1 MRPLLVFLTLCT
13 VLTLGLWTA
22 TQYEVRHVPAGIRGA
37 PWTTVYGYA
46 LYKPHA
52 MLGWYWQVDTHTRQA
67 MSGSTWI
74 LYGACMVGT
83 LAAGLVLKLGVK
95 KKIPAM
101 AMGARPGATWM
112 TQNGRDS

>member
-1 MRPLLVFLTLCT
+1 MSWRDRPEFC
-13 VLTLGLWTA
+13 
-22 TQYEVRHVPAGIRGA
+22 QS
-37 PWTTVYGYA
+37 
-46 LYKPHA
+46 
-52 MLGWYWQVDTHTRQA
+52 TR
-67 MSGSTWI
+67 
-74 LYGACMVGT
+74 YGACMVGT